1 MFTANLDHVGGSSR
15 PRVLCVDDE
24 PAVLEGLR
32 DVLCRSFDVHTAAG
46 GLEGLTILRSNPD
59 SFTVVV
65 SDMRMPGMSGAEFL
79 RAARATAPDA
89 VRILLTGDADI
100 QTAVHAVNHGQ
111 LFRFLTKPCDT
122 QELMRACAAA
132 LGQHHIQ
139 TAERVLLEQTVR
151 GSVDALV
158 EVLALTNPAAFGRG
172 GRLKELAGRLAR
184 AAGARNWWEVEV
196 AAMLAHVG
204 AVTLPHATAEKLYA
218 GAALTE
224 REAVMVRRVPLV
236 TRQLISKIPR
246 LEGVVEIL
254 DTYRDVSVR
263 EQADGG
269 RRSIPAGAHLLR
281 IAVDY
286 AELEAQHSPA
296 NVALGAMRSRGIYD
310 GGLLDLFAGIVGVGT
325 APRVREVS
333 VAELRPGMTLADD
346 ARTRRDDL
354 LLIAS
359 GQPVTERLV
368 ERLTN
373 LGSGHVREPLRVFEH
388 HGDN

>member
-46 GLEGLTILRSNPD
+46 GLEGLTILRTNPD
-59 SFTVVV
+59 YFTVVV